1 MFNLVHTEAFKES
14 VKTISISVHVRK
26 QCHYQFTF
34 ENNVNIN
41 SRLIIEI
48 KQP

>member
-26 QCHYQFTF
+26 QYQYQFTF